1 MKKIFL
7 TIIVL
12 SALCFG
18 REREPHITTT
28 FFSESFPINELLDRF
43 ASECSSA
50 RIDVSRAPVYT
61 VTTDKF
67 VARVV
72 YVGNNL
78 KVSYTYDG
86 DKFRAL
92 RFHNKLIGFLDKE

>member
-1 MKKIFL
+1 MKKTFL
-7 TIIVL
+7 AIIVL

-28 FFSESFPINELLDRF
+28 FMSGSVPINELLDRF
-43 ASECSSA
+43 ASVCSSA

-72 YVGNNL
+72 YVKN
-78 KVSYTYDG
+78 KVKISYTYDG
-86 DKFRAL
+86 DEFRAI
-92 RFHNKLIGFLDKE
+92 RFHDKLIGFLEE